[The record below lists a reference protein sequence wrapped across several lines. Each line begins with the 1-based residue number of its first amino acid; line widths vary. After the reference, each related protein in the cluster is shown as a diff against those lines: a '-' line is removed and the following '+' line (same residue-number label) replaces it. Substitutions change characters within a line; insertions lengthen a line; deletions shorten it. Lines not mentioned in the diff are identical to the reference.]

1 MSFLGITAILDGCKH
16 GDAWMVLNGRVLC
29 VFGFMS
35 QHPGG
40 ESKTLTVV
48 GEDDTAE
55 YKMMHCPGVKTNAS
69 QISLHAHTVLLELK
83 KTQCSRVRNQLGET
97 RRHHTWKLHGETHRA
112 KTVNTH
118 EALVLISEFKEN
130 QNSRQTMKHRKKGFF
145 HKNG

>member
-1 MSFLGITAILDGCKH
+1 MDGPEWTCSVCFWLHVPASRRRVQDLDCRWRGRYSRVQN
-16 GDAWMVLNGRVLC
+16 DALSIYGR
-29 VFGFMS
+29 
-35 QHPGG
+35 
-40 ESKTLTVV
+40 
-48 GEDDTAE
+48 
-55 YKMMHCPGVKTNAS
+55 GVKTNAS

-130 QNSRQTMKHRKKGFF
+130 HNSRQTMKHRKKGFV
-145 HKNG
+145 HKMADETGSWVSTQNKH